1 MKGSNGAPPPPA
13 SVLTPSLF
21 NENFEWVAPREGVE
35 KSVGGGFPASEN
47 TKKSHSFD
55 SFEGAK
61 SWAILV
67 ALVPEL

>member
-1 MKGSNGAPPPPA
+1 MKGTDGSPPPPA
-13 SVLTPSLF
+13 GVLTPSLF
-21 NENFEWVAPREGVE
+21 DENFERVAPRKGIK
-35 KSVGGGFPASEN
+35 KSVGGGFPAAEN
-47 TKKSHSFD
+47 PQKSHSFD